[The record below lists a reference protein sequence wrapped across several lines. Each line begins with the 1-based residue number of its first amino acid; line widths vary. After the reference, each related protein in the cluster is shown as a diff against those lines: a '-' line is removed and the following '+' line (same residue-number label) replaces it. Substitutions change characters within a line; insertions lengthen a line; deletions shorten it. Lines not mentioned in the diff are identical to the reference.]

1 MTRLL
6 QEPRRAER
14 DFASVGTSA
23 TLKAFIC
30 GFWDTRKG
38 KRTIAPNDSEL
49 SSIFLKEELPPW
61 HTAEEHAYNV
71 EMFEKSGFTGPLNW
85 YRNFGRYEI
94 GFHLFVTNLPH
105 TFWSLNV
112 LLEHV
117 LGVQIQ
123 LFSES
128 QSKLRLLQKLRA
140 TSSLGEL
147 PYLNKGVLHHWRIQC
162 NQ

>member
-6 QEPRRAER
+6 QEPGRAER
-14 DFASVGTSA
+14 DFGSLGTSA

-38 KRTIAPNDSEL
+38 KRTIASNDSEL

-94 GFHLFVTNLPH
+94 GFHLFVTNLSHKFRFMNFLP
-105 TFWSLNV
+105 
-112 LLEHV
+112 EHV
-117 LGVQIQ
+117 KGVQ
-123 LFSES
+123 LFSEP
-128 QSKLRLLQKLRA
+128 QCKLRLLQKLRA

-147 PYLNKGVLHHWRIQC
+147 SYLNKGLLHHWRIQC